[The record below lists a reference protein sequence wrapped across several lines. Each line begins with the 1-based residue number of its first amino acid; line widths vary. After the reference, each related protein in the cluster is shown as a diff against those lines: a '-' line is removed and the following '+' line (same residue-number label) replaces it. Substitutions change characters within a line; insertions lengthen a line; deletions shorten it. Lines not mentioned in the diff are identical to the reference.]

1 VAVGDGREGTG
12 NGEGRRPM
20 FLKRL
25 KVRNF
30 KSFAGATEIPFQPG
44 FTGVAGPNGMGKSN
58 ISDAILFV
66 LGPTSSKALRA
77 ERLTHLFFNG
87 GSSKKPAT
95 ECEVSLVFDNSDK
108 LLPSEA
114 AEVEVTRYV
123 KLAPSDP
130 DGYYSYFYVN
140 GKRTT
145 QTEID
150 ALLSHAR
157 LSGDGYN
164 LVQQGDVNKIVTM
177 GPVPRRGL
185 LERLAGISQYDEEL
199 ERAATKRT
207 DLDQNLSRI
216 QTLLGEIKGRLSSLE
231 GQRLQAIQ
239 YKQLQDDKRRSEA
252 RLARAGHRMA
262 EQELATCRKQVA
274 TVREELARLDS
285 TRGELSA
292 RGEELARAIDQIDRE
307 VAEAGGAAAVKF
319 KAELD
324 EKRMAYARLDQ
335 SLSHLRETLEEISG
349 QTDDLARAVRADE
362 EQRSR
367 LDRQQS
373 TLSDQV
379 AALEQQAEENTAGIR
394 AATGTGGK
402 SGEKLASARKHQLEL
417 ERQHD
422 AKQKGWQQAVQEREA
437 ANAAREAAERTVA
450 QAEDDL
456 RERGV
461 EVKDLELRM
470 KESGPSK
477 GSGGTSTGDLQK
489 ELFSLRNQEKSLIA
503 ESERLARE
511 VGELNRR
518 YLTLDAR
525 LKARTEA
532 GARPN
537 QLAAV
542 DFLLS
547 QRNLGKLPGIR
558 GTVEELAEFEPKVK
572 TALQVAGGS
581 RFQALVVETDQVA
594 EECIKLLREEKRGRA
609 TFLPL
614 NKMLPGRPHGKAL
627 VAAKASG
634 ASGFAIDLVRFDES
648 YRAAFWYV
656 FGETVVM
663 NDLASARAEM
673 GGVRLVTLNGDL
685 IEATGA
691 ISGGYLDPSAQGRGA
706 DSAVEL
712 KRLGDELREK
722 SAAESAARVT
732 LGKTVERIRS
742 VSEELATRSIQDQS
756 QQSTRQILEKD
767 LAAARAR
774 LKAAQERIATATA
787 DQKSAETEF
796 ATAGEAVDRL
806 AGEIATLKASI
817 AKAQEEYLG
826 QLPESLGAKLRALQ
840 EAAQKTTEERVRVH
854 GELESTRASLAALV
868 TGLEARR
875 TELANATA
883 AVAAKKKEIT
893 QTEKAVLAAKEA
905 LDALKSVESRQTE
918 AQKAQAARKKKLED
932 ERLDLTRRLAE
943 AQANLETRRSL
954 LTQEKTRLAV
964 AEAKFHELEEALRQ
978 FPQPEPDEKAIP
990 VEELKRRI
998 ATLEQQ
1004 LATLGDVNLRAVEE
1018 YDAEKTRLDEFAAE
1032 VQRLTSERTELVGLV
1047 AEIETKKREK
1057 IHEVVGQVNGNFR
1070 EIYGELSAGGEGE
1083 IALENPDDPLAG
1095 GLLIKARPV
1104 GKTVARLEQLSG
1116 GEKSLASLAFIFS
1129 LQRYDPSPL
1138 YVFDEVDMSL
1148 DGLNAEYVGRMLR
1161 HNAERAQ
1168 FIVISLRKVT
1178 LKFAGHLYG
1187 VTMHGDGCSRVVG
1200 IHLDDIHD
1208 VESREGARAPEEA
1221 PPPVEAR

>member
-1 VAVGDGREGTG
+1 
-12 NGEGRRPM
+12 M
-20 FLKRL
+20 YLKRV

-87 GSSKKPAT
+87 GSSKKAAT
-95 ECEVSLVFDNSDK
+95 ECEVSLVFDNTDK
-108 LLPSEA
+108 LLPCDTP
-114 AEVEVTRYV
+114 EVEITRYV

-150 ALLSHAR
+150 AILSHGR

-185 LERLAGISQYDEEL
+185 LERLAGISQYDDEL
-199 ERAATKRT
+199 ERAETKRV
-207 DLDQNLSRI
+207 DLDQNLERI

-239 YKQLQDDKRRSEA
+239 YKQLQDEQHRTQA

-262 EQELATCRKQVA
+262 EQELLTCRKQVDS
-274 TVREELARLDS
+274 VREEISRLDQS
-285 TRGELSA
+285 RAELTA
-292 RGEELARAIDQIDRE
+292 RQQELTGSIEEIDRQ
-307 VAEAGGAAAVKF
+307 VAEAGGAAAMKF

-324 EKRMAYARLDQ
+324 EKRMAFARLDQ
-335 SLSHLRETLEEISG
+335 SLTHLREGLE
-349 QTDDLARAVRADE
+349 
-362 EQRSR
+362 
-367 LDRQQS
+367 
-373 TLSDQV
+373 TLSAQTEELAKSV
-379 AALEQQAEENTAGIR
+379 QAEETQRSTFQKQEGALADRLQALADRAEEETKGIQ
-394 AATGTGGK
+394 AATGTPGK
-402 SGEKLASARKHQLEL
+402 SGEKIASARKQQLEL
-417 ERQHD
+417 GRQAE
-422 AKQKGWQQAVQEREA
+422 AKQKSWQGAVQEREA
-437 ANAAREAAERTVA
+437 ANAAREGAERSQA

-456 RERGV
+456 REREV
-461 EVKDLELRM
+461 EVKDLELRI
-470 KESGPSK
+470 KETGPAK
-477 GSGGTSTGDLQK
+477 GSGGPSTGDLQK
-489 ELFSLRNQEKSLIA
+489 ELFSLKNQEKALSA
-503 ESERLARE
+503 EAERLARE
-511 VGELNRR
+511 VGEVNRR
-518 YLTLDAR
+518 YIQLDAR
-525 LKARTEA
+525 LKARAES
-532 GARPN
+532 GSRPN

-547 QRNLGKLPGIR
+547 QRNLGKLSGIR
-558 GTVEELAEFEPKVK
+558 GTVEELAEFDPKFK
-572 TALQVAGGS
+572 TALQVAGGN

-594 EECIKLLREEKRGRA
+594 EECIRRLREEKRGRA

-614 NKMLPGRPHGKAL
+614 NKMLPGRPHGKSL
-627 VAAKASG
+627 VVSKAEG
-634 ASGFAIDLVRFDES
+634 ATGFAVDLVHFEEALRP
-648 YRAAFWYV
+648 AFWYV

-663 NDLASARAEM
+663 DDLPHARSQM
-673 GGVRLVTLNGDL
+673 GGVRLVTLSGDL

-722 SAAESAARVT
+722 SAAESAART
-732 LGKTVERIRS
+732 GLAKAAERIRV

-756 QQSTRQILEKD
+756 HQSSRQILEKD
-767 LAAARAR
+767 LAAARGRLDAAR
-774 LKAAQERIATATA
+774 ERIAAAAAEQKKA
-787 DQKSAETEF
+787 DSAF
-796 ATAGEAVDRL
+796 SRADDAVRKLTD
-806 AGEIATLKASI
+806 EIAALKTAI
-817 AKAQEEYLG
+817 AKAQEQYLG
-826 QLPESLGAKLRALQ
+826 QLPEALGAKLRSLQ
-840 EAAQKTTEERVRVH
+840 EAAQKTSEERVQVN
-854 GELESTRASLAALV
+854 GELESVRASLGALV
-868 TGLEARR
+868 ANLESRR
-875 TELANATA
+875 KELEEGRA
-883 AVAAKKKEIT
+883 AIAAKKKEVA
-893 QTEKAVLAAKEA
+893 QTEKSVRAAREA
-905 LDALKSVESRQTE
+905 LDALKSVESKQSET
-918 AQKAQAARKKKLED
+918 QKAQGEKKRALEE
-932 ERLDLTRRLAE
+932 ERLRVTGKLGE

-954 LTQEKTRLAV
+954 LTQEETRLAV
-964 AEAKFHELEEALRQ
+964 AEQKFHELEEALKQ
-978 FPQPEPDEKAIP
+978 FPDPEPDEKP
-990 VEELKRRI
+990 MSVEELKRKI
-998 ATLEQQ
+998 TGFEQQ
-1004 LATLGDVNLRAVEE
+1004 LAALGDVNLRAVED
-1018 YDAEKTRLDEFAAE
+1018 YDAEKARLDEFGTE
-1032 VQRLTSERTELVGLV
+1032 VQRLTTEKTEMVGLV
-1047 AEIETKKREK
+1047 HEIEKKKREK
-1057 IHEVVGQVNGNFR
+1057 IHEVVVQVNGHFK

-1178 LKFAGHLYG
+1178 LKFASHLYG
-1187 VTMHGDGCSRVVG
+1187 VTMHGDGCSRVIG

-1208 VESREGARAPEEA
+1208 VESREGARAPEAA
-1221 PPPVEAR
+1221 PPALEAR